1 MIGWSEKGEVS
12 GEGVSLVRRREERL
26 KRFIGGLSLKKRK
39 EK

>member
-26 KRFIGGLSLKKRK
+26 KRGRDSLGV
-39 EK
+39 